1 MEQVP
6 KNEQNKLSRGL
17 RRYFKQSKH
26 LLRKPMEALSSEEQ
40 ERLLRDAELPELQK
54 SDPFLQRCTEKTA
67 PGLSTPTRSWIIV
80 FFAST
85 PTIDI
90 EPEITEISPLRTFFG
105 DFLISVHSLSNVR
118 NIKTAPV
125 RSEMTP
131 KSLERETP
139 EKFGVFRILRENC
152 VKFSLLL

>member
-17 RRYFKQSKH
+17 RRYFKRSKH

-90 EPEITEISPLRTFFG
+90 EPEITEISPLRTFLG
-105 DFLISVHSLSNVR
+105 DFLIS
-118 NIKTAPV
+118 
-125 RSEMTP
+125 
-131 KSLERETP
+131 
-139 EKFGVFRILRENC
+139 
-152 VKFSLLL
+152 